1 MDTAQFC
8 YNLQRS
14 SSTGQS
20 PFEMVLGV
28 QPRTPNEVAI
38 QRTGGNCPAAYKYA
52 VGKHEL
58 FEDAH
63 DSLSKAQHRMRKY
76 ADKKRRMKIHPTFHV
91 SFLKPF
97 HESLLGQRQQLKRA
111 PPTIRKQFDKIVDKV
126 LDHRTMGMS
135 RQNRRTDYLVKWK
148 GESEVDA
155 MWERDGVRLKVDC
168 GLAVTD
174 SQGPPRP
181 GAQASKLWD
190 VGLVVGLASELV
202 CLSRVAVALELG
214 LDIGWLG
221 RPMVFWLRPK
231 GLGP

>member
-1 MDTAQFC
+1 
-8 YNLQRS
+8 
-14 SSTGQS
+14 
-20 PFEMVLGV
+20 
-28 QPRTPNEVAI
+28 
-38 QRTGGNCPAAYKYA
+38 
-52 VGKHEL
+52 
-58 FEDAH
+58 
-63 DSLSKAQHRMRKY
+63 
-76 ADKKRRMKIHPTFHV
+76 MKIHPTFHV

-155 MWERDGVRLKVDC
+155 TWERD
-168 GLAVTD
+168 VTLWQFED
-174 SQGPPRP
+174 QIKEYLDNPPMRGHWPLLVGEGPPRP

-190 VGLVVGLASELV
+190 VGLASELV

>member
-1 MDTAQFC
+1 
-8 YNLQRS
+8 
-14 SSTGQS
+14 
-20 PFEMVLGV
+20 
-28 QPRTPNEVAI
+28 
-38 QRTGGNCPAAYKYA
+38 
-52 VGKHEL
+52 
-58 FEDAH
+58 
-63 DSLSKAQHRMRKY
+63 MRKY
-76 ADKKRRMKIHPTFHV
+76 ADKKR
-91 SFLKPF
+91 
-97 HESLLGQRQQLKRA
+97 RQQLKRA

-135 RQNRRTDYLVKWK
+135 RQNRRTDYLVKLK

-155 MWERDGVRLKVDC
+155 TWERDWGRVCKGVRLKVDF